1 MKGMLDIQV
10 VTNMN
15 IGDKQNFEDR
25 ILFLED
31 RDQKLFAIA
40 DGMGDSGFGAVAA
53 EKALEVLERN
63 FPLKEFDKE
72 EIEEIFKKAN
82 KEVMNTVYEM
92 GGITGTTLSAMFLK
106 GDNYIIGHS
115 GDSKIYRYRRGELKQ
130 LTEDTVEERKG
141 RKKVKALGTDWNPPI
156 VIKRGK
162 VIPGDIYLLVSDGI
176 EKLLTFE
183 ELKEFFNQYADE
195 GIEELSDRL
204 NFLFKTSKRNKN
216 IDRDNIAYI
225 LFKV

>member
-1 MKGMLDIQV
+1 MLDVQV

-53 EKALEVLERN
+53 EKALEVLEKH
-63 FPLKEFDKE
+63 FPLKDFDKE
-72 EIEEIFKKAN
+72 EIEEIFKRAN

-183 ELKEFFNQYADE
+183 ELRDFFNQYADE

>member
-1 MKGMLDIQV
+1 MLDVQV

-15 IGDKQNFEDR
+15 IGDKENFEDR

-31 RDQKLFAIA
+31 KDQKLFAIA

-53 EKALEVLERN
+53 EKALEVLEKH

-204 NFLFKTSKRNKN
+204 NFLFKTSKRNKY
-216 IDRDNIAYI
+216 RQGQYR
-225 LFKV
+225 LYPL

>member
-1 MKGMLDIQV
+1 MLDIQV

-31 RDQKLFAIA
+31 KDQKLFAIA

-63 FPLKEFDKE
+63 FPLKDFDKE

-106 GDNYIIGHS
+106 GDNYIIGHT

-176 EKLLTFE
+176 EKLLTFD
-183 ELKEFFNQYADE
+183 ELRDFFNQYAE
-195 GIEELSDRL
+195 YGIEELSDRL

>member
-1 MKGMLDIQV
+1 MLDIQV

>member
-1 MKGMLDIQV
+1 MVNVELA
-10 VTNMN
+10 TNMN

-31 RDQKLFAIA
+31 KDQKLFAIA

-92 GGITGTTLSAMFLK
+92 GGISGTTLSAMFLK
-106 GDNYIIGHS
+106 GDFFIIGHT
-115 GDSKIYRYRRGELKQ
+115 GDSKIYRFRKGELKQ

-156 VIKRGK
+156 VVKKGK
-162 VIPGDIYLLVSDGI
+162 VLRGDIYLLVSDGI

-183 ELKEFFNQYADE
+183 ELKEFFNQYGDLPV
-195 GIEELSDRL
+195 EEISDRL
-204 NFLFKTSKRNKN
+204 NFLFKTSKRKRN

-225 LFKV
+225 IFRVS

>member
-1 MKGMLDIQV
+1 MLDLQI

-15 IGDKQNFEDR
+15 IGDKRNFEDR

-31 RDQKLFAIA
+31 KDQKLFAIA

-53 EKALEVLERN
+53 EKALEVLEKN
-63 FPLKEFDKE
+63 FPLKRFDKG

-92 GGITGTTLSAMFLK
+92 GGISGTTLSAMYLK
-106 GDNYIIGHS
+106 GDFFIIGHT
-115 GDSKIYRYRRGELKQ
+115 GDSKIYRYRKGELKQ

-141 RKKVKALGTDWNPPI
+141 RKKVKALGTDWNFPM

-162 VIPGDIYLLVSDGI
+162 VLEGDIYLLVSDGI
-176 EKLLTFE
+176 EKLLKFE
-183 ELKEFFNQYADE
+183 ELKNFFNQEAE
-195 GIEELSDRL
+195 NGLEELSDRL
-204 NFLFKTSKRNKN
+204 NFLFKTSKRRKN
-216 IDRDNIAYI
+216 IERDNIAYI

>member
-1 MKGMLDIQV
+1 MSDFQV
-10 VTNMN
+10 ATNMN

-31 RDQKLFAIA
+31 KDQKVFAIA

-53 EKALEVLERN
+53 EKALEVIERN
-63 FPLKEFDKE
+63 FPLKDFDKE

-92 GGITGTTLSAMFLK
+92 GGISGTTLSAMFLK
-106 GDNYIIGHS
+106 GNNFIIGHT

-141 RKKVKALGTDWNPPI
+141 RKKVRALGTDWNPPI

-183 ELKEFFNQYADE
+183 ELKEFFNQYADQ
-195 GIEELSDRL
+195 GVEELSERL
-204 NFLFKTSKRNKN
+204 NFLFKTSKRKKN
-216 IDRDNIAYI
+216 IERDNIAYI

>member
-1 MKGMLDIQV
+1 MREFEV
-10 VTNMN
+10 ATNMN

-31 RDQKLFAIA
+31 KDQKLFAIA

-53 EKALEVLERN
+53 EKALEVLEKN
-63 FPLKEFDKE
+63 FPLKDFDKE

-92 GGITGTTLSAMFLK
+92 GGISGTTLSAMFLK
-106 GDNYIIGHS
+106 GDFFIIGHS
-115 GDSKIYRYRRGELKQ
+115 GDSKIYRFRRGELKQ

-141 RKKVKALGTDWNPPI
+141 RKKVRALGTDWNPPI
-156 VIKRGK
+156 VIKKGK
-162 VIPGDIYLLVSDGI
+162 VLPGDLYLLVSDGI

-183 ELKEFFNQYADE
+183 ELKEFFNQYGDLSV
-195 GIEELSDRL
+195 EEISDRL
-204 NFLFKTSKRNKN
+204 NFLFKTSKRKKN

-225 LFKV
+225 LFRV

>member
-1 MKGMLDIQV
+1 MVNVELA
-10 VTNMN
+10 TNMN

-31 RDQKLFAIA
+31 KDQKLFAIA

-92 GGITGTTLSAMFLK
+92 GGISGTTLSAMFLK
-106 GDNYIIGHS
+106 GDFFIIGHT
-115 GDSKIYRYRRGELKQ
+115 GDSKIYRFRKGELKQ

-156 VIKRGK
+156 VVKKGK
-162 VIPGDIYLLVSDGI
+162 VLPGDIYLLVSDGI

-183 ELKEFFNQYADE
+183 ELKEFFNQYEDLPV
-195 GIEELSDRL
+195 EEISDRL
-204 NFLFKTSKRNKN
+204 NFLFKTSKRKRN

-225 LFKV
+225 IFRVS

>member
-1 MKGMLDIQV
+1 MLDVQV

-15 IGDKQNFEDR
+15 IGDKENFEDR

-31 RDQKLFAIA
+31 KDQKLFAIA

-53 EKALEVLERN
+53 EKALEVLEKH

-115 GDSKIYRYRRGELKQ
+115 GDSKIYRYRKGELKQ
-130 LTEDTVEERKG
+130 LTEDTVEQRKG

-162 VIPGDIYLLVSDGI
+162 VLPGDIYLLVSDGI
-176 EKLLTFE
+176 EKILPFE
-183 ELKEFFNQYADE
+183 ELKKFFDQYAEE
-195 GIEELSDRL
+195 GIEELSERL
-204 NFLFKTSKRNKN
+204 NFLFKTSKRKKN